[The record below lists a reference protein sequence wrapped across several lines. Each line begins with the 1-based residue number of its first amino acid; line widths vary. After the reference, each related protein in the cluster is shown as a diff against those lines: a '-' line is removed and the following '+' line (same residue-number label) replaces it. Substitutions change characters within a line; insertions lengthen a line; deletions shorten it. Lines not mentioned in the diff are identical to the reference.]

1 MTRTDTRP
9 EKGRSRY
16 WQLLPF
22 VRAEWRTIALALACT
37 VGFTAFWPVLAW
49 LPGQLAEPIGTGQP
63 DKILQLA
70 GLAALIF
77 LVRGAF
83 QYGQDTLMAQA
94 ALRVATDLRVRL
106 YGHLQSLSLDYFE
119 RAQMGDLAY
128 RLTGDVDRVGEAV
141 GKVFHQFVPC
151 VLQLIV
157 VLGYMIYL
165 NWQLTLATFAI
176 APLIAVLI
184 AWFGDRLLSF
194 SRRSQDRIA
203 GLSATI
209 AEILAGIRLVQ
220 AFGAE
225 RVELDRFTQEA
236 EAARRAKLQAAQAK
250 AAQFVIVGFLEAMS
264 VLVLFWLGSWQ
275 IGAGNLTGAGFIS
288 YVTAVA
294 LLIDPI
300 SITTSNYN
308 EFKESEASVDRLFE
322 LMDVPPT
329 VRDRPNAKPL
339 PRVSG
344 RLDYQAIGFAYPGQ
358 EEPVLHKLDLTVQ
371 PGEAIAL
378 VGASGAGK
386 STIVNLLLRFYDPQA
401 GQICVDGIDL
411 RDVTLASLR
420 QQIAIVPQE
429 TILFSGT
436 IAHNIAL
443 GQPNAS
449 LEDIER
455 AARIAN
461 AHDFISQLSEG
472 YHTWVGERGTNLSG
486 GQRQRIA
493 IARAVLRDPRILIL
507 DEATSALDAES
518 ESLVQ
523 EALDRLRVDR
533 TTLTIAHR
541 LATVRGADRILVVEK
556 GQIVESG
563 THEDLLSQNGRYAAY
578 YARQFRD

>member
-1 MTRTDTRP
+1 MSRTG
-9 EKGRSRY
+9 KGRSHY
-16 WQLLPF
+16 WQLWPF
-22 VRAEWRTIALALACT
+22 VRAEAKTIALALACT

-83 QYGQDTLMAQA
+83 QYGQDTLMAKA
-94 ALRVATDLRVRL
+94 ALRVAMTLRVRL
-106 YGHLQSLSLDYFE
+106 YGHLQTLSLDYFE
-119 RAQMGDLAY
+119 RSQTGDLAY
-128 RLTGDVDRVGEAV
+128 RLTGDVDRVGDAV

-151 VLQLIV
+151 VLQLVV

-194 SRRSQDRIA
+194 ARRSQDRIA
-203 GLSATI
+203 GLAATI

-225 RVELDRFTQEA
+225 RTELDRFRQEA
-236 EAARRAKLQAAQAK
+236 EAARHAKLQAAQAK

-275 IGAGNLTGAGFIS
+275 IGQGNLTGAGFIS

-322 LMDVPPT
+322 LLAVPPT
-329 VRDRPNAKPL
+329 VRDRPGAQPL
-339 PRVSG
+339 PTITGRVEF
-344 RLDYQAIGFAYPGQ
+344 RAIEFAYPSAA
-358 EEPVLHKLDLTVQ
+358 EPVLQGLDLTVR

-386 STIVNLLLRFYDPQA
+386 STIVNLLLRFYDPQG
-401 GQICVDGIDL
+401 GQVCIDGIDL
-411 RDVTLASLR
+411 REVTLNSLR

-429 TILFSGT
+429 TILFSGS

-443 GQPNAS
+443 GNPKAS
-449 LEDIER
+449 RSAIEQ
-455 AARIAN
+455 AAQIAN

-472 YHTWVGERGTNLSG
+472 YNTWVGERGANLSG

-493 IARAVLRDPRILIL
+493 IARAVLRDPKILIL
-507 DEATSALDAES
+507 DEATSALDSES

-523 EALDRLRVDR
+523 EALDRLRRDR

-563 THEDLLSQNGRYAAY
+563 SHDQLLVQNGRYAAY
-578 YARQFRD
+578 YARQFRE

>member
-1 MTRTDTRP
+1 MTRTG
-9 EKGRSRY
+9 KGRSRY
-16 WQLLPF
+16 WQLWPL
-22 VRAEWRTIALALACT
+22 VRAERKTIALALACT
-37 VGFTAFWPVLAW
+37 AGFTAFWPVLAW

-83 QYGQDTLMAQA
+83 QYGQDTLMARA

-106 YGHLQSLSLDYFE
+106 YGHLQTLSLDYFE

-151 VLQLIV
+151 VLQLVV
-157 VLGYMIYL
+157 VLSYMIYL

-194 SRRSQDRIA
+194 ARRSQDRIA

-225 RVELDRFTQEA
+225 PTELDRFAQEA
-236 EAARRAKLQAAQAK
+236 EAARSAKLQAAQAK
-250 AAQFVIVGFLEAMS
+250 AAQFVVVGFLEAMS

-275 IGAGNLTGAGFIS
+275 IGQGNLTGAGFIS

-322 LMDVPPT
+322 LMAIPPT
-329 VRDRPNAKPL
+329 VRDLPGAKPL
-339 PRVSG
+339 PAVTG
-344 RLDYQAIGFAYPGQ
+344 HLDYRAITFAYPGTD
-358 EEPVLHKLDLTVQ
+358 ESVLQGLNLTIK

-386 STIVNLLLRFYDPQA
+386 STIVNLLLRFYDPQS
-401 GQICVDGIDL
+401 GQICVDGMDV

-420 QQIAIVPQE
+420 RQIAIVPQE
-429 TILFSGT
+429 TVLFSGT
-436 IAHNIAL
+436 IAQNIAL
-443 GQPNAS
+443 GQPDAS
-449 LEDIER
+449 LEAIEQ
-455 AARIAN
+455 AAKIAN
-461 AHDFISQLSEG
+461 AHPFISQLSEG
-472 YHTWVGERGTNLSG
+472 YQTWVGERGTNLSG
-486 GQRQRIA
+486 GQRQRLA
-493 IARAVLRDPRILIL
+493 IARAVLRNPRILIL
-507 DEATSALDAES
+507 DEATSALDSES
-518 ESLVQ
+518 EALVQ
-523 EALDRLRVDR
+523 EALERLMVDR
-533 TTLTIAHR
+533 TTLIVAHR
-541 LATVRGADRILVVEK
+541 LATIRRAHRILVVEQ
-556 GQIVESG
+556 GRIVESG
-563 THEDLLSQNGRYAAY
+563 THDDLLAQAGRYAAY

>member
-1 MTRTDTRP
+1 MSRTG
-9 EKGRSRY
+9 KGRSHY
-16 WQLLPF
+16 WQLWPF
-22 VRAEWRTIALALACT
+22 VRAEAKTIALALACT

-83 QYGQDTLMAQA
+83 QYGQDTLMAKA
-94 ALRVATDLRVRL
+94 ALRVAMTLRVRL
-106 YGHLQSLSLDYFE
+106 YGHLQTLSLDYFE
-119 RAQMGDLAY
+119 RSQTGDLAY
-128 RLTGDVDRVGEAV
+128 RLTGDVDRVGDAV

-151 VLQLIV
+151 VLQLVV

-194 SRRSQDRIA
+194 ARRSQDRIA
-203 GLSATI
+203 GLAATI

-225 RVELDRFTQEA
+225 RTELDRFRQEA
-236 EAARRAKLQAAQAK
+236 EAARHAKLQAAQAK

-275 IGAGNLTGAGFIS
+275 IGQGNLTGAGFIS

-322 LMDVPPT
+322 LLAVPPT
-329 VRDRPNAKPL
+329 VRDRPGAQPL
-339 PRVSG
+339 PTITGRVEF
-344 RLDYQAIGFAYPGQ
+344 RAIEFAYPSAA
-358 EEPVLHKLDLTVQ
+358 EPVLQGLDLTVR

-386 STIVNLLLRFYDPQA
+386 STIVNLLLRFYDPQG
-401 GQICVDGIDL
+401 GQVCIDGIDL
-411 RDVTLASLR
+411 REVTLNSLR

-429 TILFSGT
+429 TILFSGS

-443 GQPNAS
+443 GNPKAS
-449 LEDIER
+449 RSAIEQ
-455 AARIAN
+455 AAQIAN

-472 YHTWVGERGTNLSG
+472 YNTWVGERGANLSG

-493 IARAVLRDPRILIL
+493 IARAVLRDPKVLIL
-507 DEATSALDAES
+507 DEATSALDSES

-523 EALDRLRVDR
+523 EALDRLRRDR

-563 THEDLLSQNGRYAAY
+563 SHDQLLAQNGRYAAY
-578 YARQFRD
+578 YARQFRE

>member
-1 MTRTDTRP
+1 MSRTG
-9 EKGRSRY
+9 KGRSHY
-16 WQLLPF
+16 WQLWPF
-22 VRAEWRTIALALACT
+22 VRAEARTIALALACT

-70 GLAALIF
+70 GLAALVF

-83 QYGQDTLMAQA
+83 QYGQDTLMAKA
-94 ALRVATDLRVRL
+94 ALRVAMTLRVRL
-106 YGHLQSLSLDYFE
+106 YGHLQTLSLDYFE
-119 RAQMGDLAY
+119 RSQTGDLAY
-128 RLTGDVDRVGEAV
+128 RLTGDVDRVGDAV

-151 VLQLIV
+151 VLQLVV

-194 SRRSQDRIA
+194 ARRSQDRIA
-203 GLSATI
+203 GLAATI

-225 RVELDRFTQEA
+225 RTELDRFQQEA
-236 EAARRAKLQAAQAK
+236 EAARHAKLQAAQAK

-275 IGAGNLTGAGFIS
+275 IGQGNLTGAGFIS

-322 LMDVPPT
+322 LLAVPPT
-329 VRDRPNAKPL
+329 VRDRPGAQPL
-339 PRVSG
+339 PAITGRVEF
-344 RLDYQAIGFAYPGQ
+344 RAIEFAYPRAA
-358 EEPVLHKLDLTVQ
+358 EPVLQGLDLTVR

-386 STIVNLLLRFYDPQA
+386 STIVNLLLRFYDPQG
-401 GQICVDGIDL
+401 GQVCIDGIDL
-411 RDVTLASLR
+411 RDVTLNSLR

-429 TILFSGT
+429 TILFSGS
-436 IAHNIAL
+436 IAQNIAL
-443 GQPNAS
+443 GNPKAS
-449 LEDIER
+449 RSDIEQ
-455 AARIAN
+455 AAQIAN

-472 YHTWVGERGTNLSG
+472 YNTWVGERGANLSG

-493 IARAVLRDPRILIL
+493 IARAVLRDPKVLIL
-507 DEATSALDAES
+507 DEATSALDSES

-523 EALDRLRVDR
+523 EALDRLRRDR

-541 LATVRGADRILVVEK
+541 LATVRGADRILVIEK

-563 THEDLLSQNGRYAAY
+563 SHDQLLAQNGRYAAY
-578 YARQFRD
+578 YARQFRE

>member
-1 MTRTDTRP
+1 MSRTG
-9 EKGRSRY
+9 KGRSHY
-16 WQLLPF
+16 WQLWPF
-22 VRAEWRTIALALACT
+22 VRAESKTIALALACT

-83 QYGQDTLMAQA
+83 QYGQDTLMAKA
-94 ALRVATDLRVRL
+94 ALRVAMTLRVRL
-106 YGHLQSLSLDYFE
+106 YGHLQTLSLDYFE
-119 RAQMGDLAY
+119 RSQTGDLAY
-128 RLTGDVDRVGEAV
+128 RLTGDVDRVGDAV

-151 VLQLIV
+151 VLQLVV

-194 SRRSQDRIA
+194 ARRSQDRIA
-203 GLSATI
+203 GLAATI

-225 RVELDRFTQEA
+225 RTELDRFRQEA
-236 EAARRAKLQAAQAK
+236 EAARHAKLQAAQAK

-275 IGAGNLTGAGFIS
+275 IGQGNLTGAGFIS

-322 LMDVPPT
+322 LLAVPPT
-329 VRDRPNAKPL
+329 VRDRPGAQPL
-339 PRVSG
+339 PTITGRVEF
-344 RLDYQAIGFAYPGQ
+344 RAIEFAYPSAA
-358 EEPVLHKLDLTVQ
+358 EPVLQGLDLTVR

-386 STIVNLLLRFYDPQA
+386 STIVNLLLRFYDPQG
-401 GQICVDGIDL
+401 GQVCIDGIDL
-411 RDVTLASLR
+411 REVTLNSLR

-429 TILFSGT
+429 TILFSGS

-443 GQPNAS
+443 GNPKAS
-449 LEDIER
+449 RSAIER
-455 AARIAN
+455 AAQIAN

-472 YHTWVGERGTNLSG
+472 YNTWVGERGANLSG

-493 IARAVLRDPRILIL
+493 IARAVLRDPKILIL
-507 DEATSALDAES
+507 DEATSALDSES

-523 EALDRLRVDR
+523 EALDRLRRDR

-563 THEDLLSQNGRYAAY
+563 SHDQLLAQNGRYAAY
-578 YARQFRD
+578 YARQFRE

>member
-1 MTRTDTRP
+1 MTQT

-16 WQLLPF
+16 WQLLPL

-49 LPGQLAEPIGTGQP
+49 LPGQLAEPIGKGQP
-63 DKILQLA
+63 NQILQLA

-94 ALRVATDLRVRL
+94 ALRIATQLRVRL
-106 YGHLQSLSLDYFE
+106 YGHLQTLSLDYFE
-119 RAQMGDLAY
+119 RSQVGDLAY

-151 VLQLIV
+151 LLQLIV
-157 VLGYMIYL
+157 VLSYMIYL

-194 SRRSQDRIA
+194 ARRSQDRIA

-209 AEILAGIRLVQ
+209 AEILGGIRLIQ

-225 RVELDRFTQEA
+225 TTELDRFAQEA

-322 LMDVPPT
+322 LMAVPPT
-329 VRDRPNAKPL
+329 VRDRPDAKVL
-339 PRVSG
+339 PRVRG
-344 RLDYQAIGFAYPGQ
+344 RLDYQAIDFAYPSQ
-358 EEPVLHKLDLTVQ
+358 DQPVLQGLDLTVE

-386 STIVNLLLRFYDPQA
+386 STIVNLLLRFYDPRS
-401 GQICVDGIDL
+401 GKICIDGIDL
-411 RDVTLASLR
+411 RDATLASLR

-429 TILFSGT
+429 TILFSGS

-443 GQPNAS
+443 GQPNVS
-449 LEDIER
+449 LAEIQR
-455 AARIAN
+455 AAEIAN
-461 AHDFISQLSEG
+461 AHDFISQFSEG

-507 DEATSALDAES
+507 DEATSALDSES

-523 EALDRLRVDR
+523 EALDRLRRDR

>member
-1 MTRTDTRP
+1 MSRTG
-9 EKGRSRY
+9 KGRSHY
-16 WQLLPF
+16 WQLWPF
-22 VRAEWRTIALALACT
+22 VRAEAKTIALALACT

-83 QYGQDTLMAQA
+83 QYGQDTLMAKA
-94 ALRVATDLRVRL
+94 ALRVAMTLRVRL
-106 YGHLQSLSLDYFE
+106 YGHLQTLSLDYFE
-119 RAQMGDLAY
+119 RSQTGDLAY
-128 RLTGDVDRVGEAV
+128 RLTGDVDRVGDAV

-151 VLQLIV
+151 VLQLVV

-194 SRRSQDRIA
+194 ARRSQDRIA
-203 GLSATI
+203 GLAATI

-225 RVELDRFTQEA
+225 RTELDRFRQEA
-236 EAARRAKLQAAQAK
+236 EAARHAKLQAAQAK

-275 IGAGNLTGAGFIS
+275 IGQGNLTGAGFIS

-322 LMDVPPT
+322 LLAVPPT
-329 VRDRPNAKPL
+329 VRDRPGAQPL
-339 PRVSG
+339 PTITGRVEF
-344 RLDYQAIGFAYPGQ
+344 RAIEFAYPSAA
-358 EEPVLHKLDLTVQ
+358 EPVLQGLDLTVR

-386 STIVNLLLRFYDPQA
+386 STIVNLLLRFYDPQG
-401 GQICVDGIDL
+401 GQVCIDGIDL
-411 RDVTLASLR
+411 REVTLNSLR

-429 TILFSGT
+429 TILFSGS

-443 GQPNAS
+443 GNPKAS
-449 LEDIER
+449 RSAIER
-455 AARIAN
+455 AAQIAN

-472 YHTWVGERGTNLSG
+472 YNTWVGERGANLSG

-493 IARAVLRDPRILIL
+493 IARAVLRDPKILIL
-507 DEATSALDAES
+507 DEATSALDSES

-523 EALDRLRVDR
+523 EALDRLRRDR

-563 THEDLLSQNGRYAAY
+563 SHDQLLAQNGRYAAY
-578 YARQFRD
+578 YARQFRE

>member
-1 MTRTDTRP
+1 MSRTG
-9 EKGRSRY
+9 KGRSHY
-16 WQLLPF
+16 WQLWPF
-22 VRAEWRTIALALACT
+22 VRAEAKTIALALACT

-83 QYGQDTLMAQA
+83 QYGQDTLMAKA
-94 ALRVATDLRVRL
+94 ALRVAMTLRVRL
-106 YGHLQSLSLDYFE
+106 YGHLQTLSLDYFE
-119 RAQMGDLAY
+119 RSQTGDLAY
-128 RLTGDVDRVGEAV
+128 RLTGDVDRVGDAV

-151 VLQLIV
+151 VLQLVV

-194 SRRSQDRIA
+194 ARRSQDRIA
-203 GLSATI
+203 GLAATI

-225 RVELDRFTQEA
+225 RTELDRFRQEA
-236 EAARRAKLQAAQAK
+236 EAARHAKLQAAQAK

-275 IGAGNLTGAGFIS
+275 IGQGNLTGAGFIS

-322 LMDVPPT
+322 LLAVPPT
-329 VRDRPNAKPL
+329 VRDRPGAQPL
-339 PRVSG
+339 PAITGRVEF
-344 RLDYQAIGFAYPGQ
+344 RAIEFAYPSAA
-358 EEPVLHKLDLTVQ
+358 EPVLQGLDLTVR

-401 GQICVDGIDL
+401 GQVCIDGIDL
-411 RDVTLASLR
+411 REVTLNSLR

-429 TILFSGT
+429 TILFSGS
-436 IAHNIAL
+436 IAQNIAL
-443 GQPNAS
+443 GNPKAS
-449 LEDIER
+449 HSAIEQ
-455 AARIAN
+455 AAQIAN

-472 YHTWVGERGTNLSG
+472 YNTWVGERGANLSG

-493 IARAVLRDPRILIL
+493 IARAVLRDPKILIL
-507 DEATSALDAES
+507 DEATSALDSES

-523 EALDRLRVDR
+523 EALDRLRRDR

-563 THEDLLSQNGRYAAY
+563 SHDQLLAQNGRYAAY
-578 YARQFRD
+578 YARQFRE

>member
-1 MTRTDTRP
+1 MSRTG
-9 EKGRSRY
+9 KGRSHY
-16 WQLLPF
+16 WQLWPF
-22 VRAEWRTIALALACT
+22 VRAEAKTIALALACT

-83 QYGQDTLMAQA
+83 QYGQDTLMAKA
-94 ALRVATDLRVRL
+94 ALRVAMTLRVRL
-106 YGHLQSLSLDYFE
+106 YGHLQTLSLDYFE
-119 RAQMGDLAY
+119 RSQTGDLAY
-128 RLTGDVDRVGEAV
+128 RLTGDVDRVGDAV

-151 VLQLIV
+151 VLQLVV

-194 SRRSQDRIA
+194 ARRSQDRIA
-203 GLSATI
+203 GLAATI

-225 RVELDRFTQEA
+225 RTELDRFRQEA
-236 EAARRAKLQAAQAK
+236 EAARHAKLQAAQAK

-275 IGAGNLTGAGFIS
+275 IGQGNLTGAGFIS

-322 LMDVPPT
+322 LLAVPPT
-329 VRDRPNAKPL
+329 VRDRPGAQPL
-339 PRVSG
+339 PTITGRVEF
-344 RLDYQAIGFAYPGQ
+344 RAIEFAYPSAA
-358 EEPVLHKLDLTVQ
+358 EPVLQGLDLTVR

-386 STIVNLLLRFYDPQA
+386 STIVNLLLRFYDPQG
-401 GQICVDGIDL
+401 GQVCIDGIDL
-411 RDVTLASLR
+411 REVTLNSLR

-429 TILFSGT
+429 TILFSGS
-436 IAHNIAL
+436 IAQNIAL
-443 GQPNAS
+443 GNPKAS
-449 LEDIER
+449 RSAIEQ
-455 AARIAN
+455 AAQIAN

-472 YHTWVGERGTNLSG
+472 YNTWVGERGANLSG

-493 IARAVLRDPRILIL
+493 IARAVLRDPKILIL
-507 DEATSALDAES
+507 DEATSALDSES

-523 EALDRLRVDR
+523 EALDRLRRDR

-563 THEDLLSQNGRYAAY
+563 SHDQLLAQNGRYAAY
-578 YARQFRD
+578 YARQFRE